1 MKSQVRAIAKELNI
15 IDEIIKAKPTDGLW
29 DDTRSDEDQIGA
41 TYDELEK
48 AMELK
53 NKKISPDTLEGRS
66 LEVYNI
72 LDNFYNKNE
81 HKMIPI
87 PICKIPKELLNNSI

>member
-1 MKSQVRAIAKELNI
+1 MKSEVRSLANFLKINS
-15 IDEIIKAKPTDGLW
+15 EIILAKPTDGLW

-53 NKKISPDTLEGRS
+53 NKKIKPDTLERRS
-66 LEVYNI
+66 LEVYKI

>member
-15 IDEIIKAKPTDGLW
+15 IDEIIIAKPTDGLW

-53 NKKISPDTLEGRS
+53 NKKISL
-66 LEVYNI
+66 I
-72 LDNFYNKNE
+72 
-81 HKMIPI
+81 H
-87 PICKIPKELLNNSI
+87 